1 MNEIKLTENRSINEK
16 FYTLHHASGLDIYVI
31 PKKHSTAFAV
41 FGTRYGSADRTFK
54 LAGEDDYLTVPDGVA
69 HFLEHKMLE
78 NEDGTDAFALYAP
91 FGGNANAFTSFTST
105 VYLFSCTEHFDEN
118 LRVLL
123 SFVTSPHFTEETVR
137 KEQGIIG
144 EEIKMYIDNPS
155 WRVYFNLL
163 RALYVHHPVRVDIA
177 GTVESIAQITPEILY
192 RCYNTFYNLHNMALC
207 ICGDVTPEQ
216 VKAVAD
222 EVLKP
227 APEQEI
233 LRQYPDE
240 PDEVCRP
247 RIEES
252 LEVSR
257 PLFNIG
263 IKVTPA
269 GDAAERLRRAAA
281 TDILLDMMF
290 GPSSEFYLKNY
301 ESGVIS
307 GKFGKSYESMAD
319 IACILFSGAADDPDK
334 VYDAIREEI
343 GKRRREGFTAE
354 EFNRAK
360 KVFYT
365 ATLSHFDST
374 EDVANSFL
382 SFLFDGGNMFDYPGI
397 VAETTLEYA
406 TECFLRDFDVD
417 RSAISVILPI
427 DKKN

>member
-1 MNEIKLTENRSINEK
+1 
-16 FYTLHHASGLDIYVI
+16 
-31 PKKHSTAFAV
+31 
-41 FGTRYGSADRTFK
+41 
-54 LAGEDDYLTVPDGVA
+54 
-69 HFLEHKMLE
+69 
-78 NEDGTDAFALYAP
+78 
-91 FGGNANAFTSFTST
+91 
-105 VYLFSCTEHFDEN
+105 
-118 LRVLL
+118 
-123 SFVTSPHFTEETVR
+123 
-137 KEQGIIG
+137 
-144 EEIKMYIDNPS
+144 
-155 WRVYFNLL
+155 
-163 RALYVHHPVRVDIA
+163 
-177 GTVESIAQITPEILY
+177 
-192 RCYNTFYNLHNMALC
+192 MALC

-301 ESGVIS
+301 ASGVIS

-365 ATLSHFDST
+365 CLLYTSFVDSSLVPKTCERTDIRAYYIPATKLADEAGLKGLANVIMLGKVIRCLLYTSGRRHVLHPRRAHAEHKYELLDVYKRQPQTSSPASAVRRTTNRGWPTGSRQRRRCVPCAKRWTTPASKQGCRPTCST
-374 EDVANSFL
+374 EWPISSKSL
-382 SFLFDGGNMFDYPGI
+382 R
-397 VAETTLEYA
+397 A
-406 TECFLRDFDVD
+406 TSPPC
-417 RSAISVILPI
+417 SAGCGKIGRG
-427 DKKN
+427 

>member
-69 HFLEHKMLE
+69 HFLEHKMFE

-252 LEVSR
+252 L
-257 PLFNIG
+257 
-263 IKVTPA
+263 
-269 GDAAERLRRAAA
+269 
-281 TDILLDMMF
+281 
-290 GPSSEFYLKNY
+290 
-301 ESGVIS
+301 
-307 GKFGKSYESMAD
+307 
-319 IACILFSGAADDPDK
+319 
-334 VYDAIREEI
+334 
-343 GKRRREGFTAE
+343 
-354 EFNRAK
+354 
-360 KVFYT
+360 
-365 ATLSHFDST
+365 
-374 EDVANSFL
+374 
-382 SFLFDGGNMFDYPGI
+382 
-397 VAETTLEYA
+397 
-406 TECFLRDFDVD
+406 
-417 RSAISVILPI
+417 
-427 DKKN
+427 

>member
-16 FYTLHHASGLDIYVI
+16 FYTLHHESGLDIYVI

-54 LAGEDDYLTVPDGVA
+54 LAGENDWLTVPDGVA
-69 HFLEHKMLE
+69 HFLEHKMFE
-78 NEDGTDAFALYAP
+78 NEDGTDAFSLYAP
-91 FGGNANAFTSFTST
+91 FGGNANAFTSFTTT

-222 EVLKP
+222 AVLKK
-227 APEQEI
+227 APDQEI
-233 LRQYPDE
+233 LRAIPG
-240 PDEVCRP
+240 R
-247 RIEES
+247 
-252 LEVSR
+252 
-257 PLFNIG
+257 
-263 IKVTPA
+263 A
-269 GDAAERLRRAAA
+269 GRG
-281 TDILLDMMF
+281 M
-290 GPSSEFYLKNY
+290 
-301 ESGVIS
+301 
-307 GKFGKSYESMAD
+307 
-319 IACILFSGAADDPDK
+319 
-334 VYDAIREEI
+334 
-343 GKRRREGFTAE
+343 
-354 EFNRAK
+354 
-360 KVFYT
+360 
-365 ATLSHFDST
+365 LS
-374 EDVANSFL
+374 A
-382 SFLFDGGNMFDYPGI
+382 Y
-397 VAETTLEYA
+397 
-406 TECFLRDFDVD
+406 
-417 RSAISVILPI
+417 
-427 DKKN
+427 

>member
-69 HFLEHKMLE
+69 HFLEHKMFE

-301 ESGVIS
+301 ERGVIS

-319 IACILFSGAADDPDK
+319 IACIA
-334 VYDAIREEI
+334 VI
-343 GKRRREGFTAE
+343 
-354 EFNRAK
+354 
-360 KVFYT
+360 FY
-365 ATLSHFDST
+365 
-374 EDVANSFL
+374 
-382 SFLFDGGNMFDYPGI
+382 
-397 VAETTLEYA
+397 
-406 TECFLRDFDVD
+406 
-417 RSAISVILPI
+417 
-427 DKKN
+427 

>member
-69 HFLEHKMLE
+69 HFLEHKMFE

-269 GDAAERLRRAAA
+269 GDAARAAA
-281 TDILLDMMF
+281 Q
-290 GPSSEFYLKNY
+290 
-301 ESGVIS
+301 SGGDRHPAGYDVRPVVRVLPEKLRKR
-307 GKFGKSYESMAD
+307 GHLRQVRQELRVDGGHRLHPVLRRGGRPGQGVRRHPRGNRE
-319 IACILFSGAADDPDK
+319 AAARGLHRGGIQP
-334 VYDAIREEI
+334 REE
-343 GKRRREGFTAE
+343 GVLHRDAFALR
-354 EFNRAK
+354 
-360 KVFYT
+360 
-365 ATLSHFDST
+365 
-374 EDVANSFL
+374 
-382 SFLFDGGNMFDYPGI
+382 FDGGRGQ
-397 VAETTLEYA
+397 L
-406 TECFLRDFDVD
+406 
-417 RSAISVILPI
+417 LPLVPV
-427 DKKN
+427 

>member
-1 MNEIKLTENRSINEK
+1 M
-16 FYTLHHASGLDIYVI
+16 
-31 PKKHSTAFAV
+31 
-41 FGTRYGSADRTFK
+41 
-54 LAGEDDYLTVPDGVA
+54 
-69 HFLEHKMLE
+69 
-78 NEDGTDAFALYAP
+78 
-91 FGGNANAFTSFTST
+91 
-105 VYLFSCTEHFDEN
+105 
-118 LRVLL
+118 
-123 SFVTSPHFTEETVR
+123 
-137 KEQGIIG
+137 
-144 EEIKMYIDNPS
+144 
-155 WRVYFNLL
+155 
-163 RALYVHHPVRVDIA
+163 RVDIA

-360 KVFYT
+360 KAVLHRDAFALSIRRRT
-365 ATLSHFDST
+365 WPTPSSRSCLTAAICSTTRASLRRRRWNTRRNASCATL
-374 EDVANSFL
+374 
-382 SFLFDGGNMFDYPGI
+382 
-397 VAETTLEYA
+397 TLTGA
-406 TECFLRDFDVD
+406 RFR
-417 RSAISVILPI
+417 
-427 DKKN
+427 